1 MILTCSLDL
10 HDAQTFLFLVFLYF
24 EPKHSSNHL
33 FSSRLH
39 WRNCS
44 LLTSPCF
51 HSRWR
56 GQQHEDSNGI
66 LGGSRGHH
74 RRYLHLFTT
83 YFHNYIQNIQIYSTV
98 IAKTQI
104 GGQGENPEQCF
115 QDGYHMVKFET
126 RGQTLRN
133 FLRPHTNSLKLVIT
147 IVRNQFVPF
156 SESSEL
162 KSPIF
167 VEK

>member
-1 MILTCSLDL
+1 MTVSEGRRMHTKSLRRII
-10 HDAQTFLFLVFLYF
+10 
-24 EPKHSSNHL
+24 N
-33 FSSRLH
+33 
-39 WRNCS
+39 
-44 LLTSPCF
+44 LLRERP
-51 HSRWR
+51 
-56 GQQHEDSNGI
+56 NI
-66 LGGSRGHH
+66 
-74 RRYLHLFTT
+74 
-83 YFHNYIQNIQIYSTV
+83 NIQNIQIYSTV

-104 GGQGENPEQCF
+104 GAQGENPEQRF

-126 RGQTLRN
+126 RGQNLRN

-147 IVRNQFVPF
+147 IDQNQFVPF